1 MKKFLLIAVIVVAN
15 VAAEDNVRFGF
26 ENGFGA
32 RAFSMANNYVAL
44 SNDLSAIYWNPA
56 AMSFSLTREFQVTF
70 DMSSLNGTSTFQI
83 ICNQQ
88 A

>member
-1 MKKFLLIAVIVVAN
+1 MRKFFLIAVILAAN
-15 VAAEDNVRFGF
+15 IAAEDNVRFGF

-56 AMSFSLTREFQVTF
+56 AMSFSLTREFQVTLICLH
-70 DMSSLNGTSTFQI
+70 SAEHPPFQI
-83 ICNQQ
+83 TCSPQV
-88 A
+88 